1 MDSFNMKA
9 RIHLV
14 SGFFLCLS
22 SYMGCTT
29 TGGNVDAKLNPTDPA
44 LEVVTEAGVVGS
56 DKLILEEAASAN
68 TSDLVNVPVLG
79 VILPRDGSPRLKQFA
94 ELIQEGIQVALDQFG
109 KNKNDRIVAELI
121 VQDETSIIGETSELL
136 TVLDSANV
144 LGVIGPLQYQT
155 LLEIANHPERSL
167 VFVSPTA
174 SILTE
179 NSLGIYSLTSDD
191 PGGARSLARYAIQSD
206 LGTAILIYPE
216 IPTSIFEAQS
226 FVEMFESMGGSV
238 IREFMYS
245 PGATFFGEE
254 LQQVDSLRPDV
265 LVLPLPVRDVELMAP
280 QVTFYG
286 LDSLEIRVLGTA
298 GWTEED
304 MLSRV
309 DARHMNGVVAVSLQ
323 SPDGE
328 SEGYRKFVEA
338 YEGYYQHTLLSEVP
352 ALGYDAAALLLQATG
367 MGASTSKKLIDNLSK
382 ISAFQGATGV
392 ISIEEGRVV
401 REHFVIC
408 IQDGYIKTIPL
419 GSKAEPIMMPPLP
432 DPETDSIPEG
442 APDRIVGFRC
452 PNYQDA
458 TSPGL

>member
-1 MDSFNMKA
+1 M
-9 RIHLV
+9 
-14 SGFFLCLS
+14 
-22 SYMGCTT
+22 
-29 TGGNVDAKLNPTDPA
+29 
-44 LEVVTEAGVVGS
+44 
-56 DKLILEEAASAN
+56 
-68 TSDLVNVPVLG
+68 
-79 VILPRDGSPRLKQFA
+79 
-94 ELIQEGIQVALDQFG
+94 
-109 KNKNDRIVAELI
+109 
-121 VQDETSIIGETSELL
+121 
-136 TVLDSANV
+136 
-144 LGVIGPLQYQT
+144 
-155 LLEIANHPERSL
+155 
-167 VFVSPTA
+167 
-174 SILTE
+174 
-179 NSLGIYSLTSDD
+179 
-191 PGGARSLARYAIQSD
+191 
-206 LGTAILIYPE
+206 
-216 IPTSIFEAQS
+216 
-226 FVEMFESMGGSV
+226 

-265 LVLPLPVRDVELMAP
+265 LVLPLPIRDVELMAP

-304 MLSRV
+304 ILSRV
-309 DARHMNGVVAVSLQ
+309 DNRHMNGVVAVSLQ

-338 YEGYYQHTLLSEVP
+338 YESYYQHTLLSEVP
-352 ALGYDAAALLLQATG
+352 ALGYDAAALLLQAIG
-367 MGASTSKKLIDNLSK
+367 MGANTSGKLIDNLSR

-408 IQDGYIKTIPL
+408 IQDGHIKTIPL
-419 GSKAEPIMMPPLP
+419 GARAEPIMMPPLP

-458 TSPGL
+458 TLPGL